1 MTIEIDVILGNT
13 KNQMKHLG
21 KNTNDE
27 DDEDD
32 KKSKTKKGKKGD
44 AAEGD
49 ENKKCNKEHFSLDHE
64 NLDLNSVE
72 SNRKKINLL
81 EETMNNFFKIFTS
94 NAQDEVNETI

>member
-27 DDEDD
+27 DDDDD
-32 KKSKTKKGKKGD
+32 KKSKTKKDPKGEGGV
-44 AAEGD
+44 AEV
-49 ENKKCNKEHFSLDHE
+49 KQCKKEHFSLDHE

-94 NAQDEVNETI
+94 NSQEEVNETI